1 MRSFHRN
8 FALYAV
14 LSVLSLLF
22 LVPLA
27 FALLSSFKDSNEIF
41 RSPLKLPEVWQ
52 AGNYATAWVKGNF
65 STYFMNTVALTV
77 STMLLTAAV
86 SLFGCYILAKFRFR
100 MNAFMF
106 VFFIAGLMVPGQLVI
121 IPLASV
127 FGFFKLQ
134 NNYAMLVLLIT
145 AFNIPMTVLILTG
158 FIKSVPDEME
168 ESAIM
173 DGCKPV
179 RFVLEIL
186 LPLCAPALASVS
198 IFNFLSAWN
207 NLLFPLVFIGKESL
221 KTISIGLLSF
231 SGIYSRDYGGQM
243 AGIIIAVIVPIIAY
257 ILLQEKVEKGLTGG
271 AVKG

>member
-1 MRSFHRN
+1 MKNASRTL
-8 FALYAV
+8 LYIV
-14 LSVLSLLF
+14 LGLLSLVF
-22 LVPLA
+22 IVPLA
-27 FALLSSFKDSNEIF
+27 FALLSSFKENTEIF
-41 RSPLKLPEVWQ
+41 QAPLHLPVIWHAE
-52 AGNYATAWVKGNF
+52 NYTRAWSTGHF
-65 STYFMNTVALTV
+65 STYFLNTTVITVA
-77 STMLLTAAV
+77 TMVLTAALT
-86 SLFGCYILAKFRFR
+86 LFGCYILAKFPFKL
-100 MNAFMF
+100 NAFLF

-134 NNYAMLVLLIT
+134 NNYLMLILLIT
-145 AFNIPMTVLILTG
+145 AFNIPMSTLILTG

-168 ESAIM
+168 ESAII
-173 DGCKPV
+173 DGCRPV

-231 SGIYSRDYGGQM
+231 TGIYSYDYGGQM
-243 AGIIIAVIVPIIAY
+243 AGIMIAVIVPIIAY

-271 AVKG
+271 AIKG